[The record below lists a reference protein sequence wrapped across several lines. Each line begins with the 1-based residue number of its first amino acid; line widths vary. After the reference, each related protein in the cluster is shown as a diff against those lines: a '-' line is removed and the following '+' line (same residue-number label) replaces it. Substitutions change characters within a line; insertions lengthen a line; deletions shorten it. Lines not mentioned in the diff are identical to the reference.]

1 MTAARNSRVMQ
12 IDRIEVGGGLTLACR
27 KAGQSNDPCFVL
39 LHGWPQ
45 TGLAW
50 EGVLSELGKD
60 GYALAFDLPGVGDS
74 KGAPRSAEKTELADI
89 VLHAA
94 ESAGGKS
101 IIVVGYDVGGMI
113 AFSSARDHGARIA
126 GAVVMNTVI
135 PGLDPWTKILSNPRI
150 WHFAFHQI
158 RDLPETLVA
167 GHERAYFDFFYNVMA
182 SDPKHLPDA
191 RRDAYAQGYARR
203 EALQAG
209 FDWYRTMPKDAEHNA
224 KPAQIKT
231 PMLYLRGDADAGRN
245 MQEYVTGLKKAG
257 VINLESGV
265 LPNSGEYAPEEAPG
279 ALVEALRRFRR
290 SVTSASR

>member
-1 MTAARNSRVMQ
+1 MH
-12 IDRIEVGGGLTLACR
+12 IDHLEVGGLTLACR
-27 KAGQSNDPCFVL
+27 KAGRSSDPCLVL

-50 EGVLSELGKD
+50 EGVLPELGKD
-60 GYALAFDLPGVGDS
+60 NYVLAFDLPAVGDS
-74 KGAPRSAEKTELADI
+74 KGAPHSAEKAEIADI
-89 VLHAA
+89 VLKGA
-94 ESAGGKS
+94 EAAGGKS

-113 AFSSARDHGARIA
+113 AFACARDHGARIE
-126 GAVVMNTVI
+126 GAVVMNTVV
-135 PGLDPWTKILSNPRI
+135 PGVDPWTKILSDPRI

-158 RDLPETLVA
+158 PELPETLVA
-167 GHERAYFDFFYNVMA
+167 GHERTYFDFFYNVMA
-182 SDPKHLPDA
+182 SDPKRLPDA

-203 EALQAG
+203 EALRAG

-224 KPAQIKT
+224 KRVEIET
-231 PMLYLRGDADAGRN
+231 PMLYLRGDAGAASKELDG
-245 MQEYVTGLKKAG
+245 YVTGLRNAG
-257 VINLESGV
+257 VANLDSGV

>member
-1 MTAARNSRVMQ
+1 MH
-12 IDRIEVGGGLTLACR
+12 IDHLEVGGLTLACR
-27 KAGQSNDPCFVL
+27 KAGRSSDPCLVL

-50 EGVLSELGKD
+50 EGVLPELGKD
-60 GYALAFDLPGVGDS
+60 NYVLAFDLPAVGDS
-74 KGAPRSAEKTELADI
+74 KGAPHSAEKAEIADI
-89 VLHAA
+89 VLKGA
-94 ESAGGKS
+94 EAAGGKS

-113 AFSSARDHGARIA
+113 AFACARDHGARIE
-126 GAVVMNTVI
+126 GAVVMNTVV
-135 PGLDPWTKILSNPRI
+135 PGVDPWTKILSDPRI

-158 RDLPETLVA
+158 PELPETLVA
-167 GHERAYFDFFYNVMA
+167 GHERTYFDFFYNVMA
-182 SDPKHLPDA
+182 SDPKRLPDA

-203 EALQAG
+203 EALRAG

-224 KPAQIKT
+224 KRVEIET
-231 PMLYLRGDADAGRN
+231 PMLYLRGDAGAAGKVVD
-245 MQEYVTGLKKAG
+245 EYVAGLKNAG
-257 VINLESGV
+257 VANLDSGV

>member
-1 MTAARNSRVMQ
+1 MH
-12 IDRIEVGGGLTLACR
+12 IDHLEVGGLTLACR
-27 KAGQSNDPCFVL
+27 KAGRSSDPCLVL

-50 EGVLSELGKD
+50 EGVLPELGKD
-60 GYALAFDLPGVGDS
+60 NYVLAFDLPAVGDS
-74 KGAPRSAEKTELADI
+74 EGAPHSAEKAEIADI
-89 VLHAA
+89 VLKGA
-94 ESAGGKS
+94 EAAGGKS

-113 AFSSARDHGARIA
+113 AFACARDHGARIE
-126 GAVVMNTVI
+126 GAVVMNTVV
-135 PGLDPWTKILSNPRI
+135 PGVDPWTKILSDPRI

-158 RDLPETLVA
+158 PELPETLVA
-167 GHERAYFDFFYNVMA
+167 GHERTYFDFFYNVMA
-182 SDPKHLPDA
+182 SDPKRLPDA

-203 EALQAG
+203 EALRAG

-224 KPAQIKT
+224 KRVEIET
-231 PMLYLRGDADAGRN
+231 PMLYLRGDAGAAGKVVD
-245 MQEYVTGLKKAG
+245 EYVAGLKNAG
-257 VINLESGV
+257 VANLDSGV